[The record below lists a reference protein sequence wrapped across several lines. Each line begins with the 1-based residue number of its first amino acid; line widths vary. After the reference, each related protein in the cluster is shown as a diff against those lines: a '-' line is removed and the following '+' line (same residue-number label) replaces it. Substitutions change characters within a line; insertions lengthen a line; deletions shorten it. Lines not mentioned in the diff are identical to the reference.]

1 MDDEVNTLLFGVIIL
16 ILVINTFSIWSMADA
31 VFGTGSQQKI
41 LSGTSTDLPKAPQDV
56 PIPSAPAPAATPAK
70 TPVPASTPTSAPIQ
84 TEAQNS
90 KKGIITVESPTPEV
104 TGSREML
111 QPERPSQS
119 YKDYITIYSLT
130 NQSLNQKLPH
140 VSVNLI
146 NPPLILDY
154 SVMPVTSTDIK
165 PLDYKLGSTEYHENL
180 SVLRAYEQAWF
191 LVTVRDKDSRTIVF
205 ESGYGK
211 TFGLETPKQ
220 LAVRESGTYE
230 FEFGGDFANVNLTM
244 KVKKEGNNL

>member
-16 ILVINTFSIWSMADA
+16 ILVINTFSIWSLADA
-31 VFGTGSQQKI
+31 IFGPGSQQKI
-41 LSGTSTDLPKAPQDV
+41 PSVTSTDLPKAPQDV
-56 PIPSAPAPAATPAK
+56 QIPSVPAPAATPAK

-84 TEAQNS
+84 TEAQNP
-90 KKGIITVESPTPEV
+90 KKGIITIESSTLEV
-104 TGSREML
+104 TGPHDML

-119 YKDYITIYSLT
+119 YKDYVTIYSLT
-130 NQSLNQKLPH
+130 NQSLNQVLPH

-154 SVMPVTSTDIK
+154 AVIPATSTDIK
-165 PLDYKLGSTEYHENL
+165 AVDYKMGSTEYHENL
-180 SVLRAYEQAWF
+180 VVSRAYEQAWF
-191 LVTVRDKDSRTIVF
+191 LITVRDKDTRTIVL

-220 LAVRESGTYE
+220 LAMLKSGTYE
-230 FEFGGDFANVNLTM
+230 FEFEGDFVNVNLTM